1 MFAKL
6 NEIIR
11 HHFGWCPNAGTIRT
25 APPGIATPP
34 VTINPAQPDGGAGG
48 PERLDRSFTL
58 ATGCIRILFLNKRLL
73 WFSFLTGLVLLF
85 SLITTFGIQALSG
98 ISPLAGTG
106 LVAVPETSLLVQGSP
121 TWLALT
127 FVFQLV
133 AVFGSVFLLAGLI
146 TCVARLFSGQTAT
159 LGEGLS
165 HAKNHAGSIAGWAAI
180 MAVAGTEQQFITA
193 LYPGDMLLVF
203 ISMAIIGIFGF
214 LTSFVIPL
222 MVLEDRSL
230 ISAITGSVSI
240 FRRTWV
246 EILLCMFTLWLFA
259 FVIAFL
265 ALIPTVAI
273 GFSSGNTGLLGIT
286 MGIYMVVLM
295 VLVMIGTTLMGIVLV
310 GLYTYGKTGR
320 LPEMFEGKRGDVAPV

>member
-1 MFAKL
+1 MFMRFS
-6 NEIIR
+6 EIVRR
-11 HHFGWCPNAGTIRT
+11 HLGWCPNAGAIRT
-25 APPGIATPP
+25 APRSIPTPS

-48 PERLDRSFTL
+48 PGRLDRSVTL
-58 ATGCIRILFLNKRLL
+58 ATGSIRILFLHKRLL

-106 LVAVPETSLLVQGSP
+106 LVTVPETPLLVQGSP

-159 LGEGLS
+159 IGEGLS
-165 HAKNHAGSIAGWAAI
+165 HAKNYAGSLAGWAAI
-180 MAVAGTEQQFITA
+180 MAVAGTEQQFIAT
-193 LYPGDMLLVF
+193 LYPEDLLLVF
-203 ISMAIIGIFGF
+203 ISMMVMGIFG
-214 LTSFVIPL
+214 LMTSFVIPFL
-222 MVLEDRSL
+222 VLEDRSL
-230 ISAITGSVSI
+230 ISAFTGSITI
-240 FRRTWV
+240 FRQTWA
-246 EILLCMFTLWLFA
+246 EILFCMISLWVFA

-265 ALIPTVAI
+265 ALIPAIAI
-273 GFSSGNTGLLGIT
+273 GFPSDNTGLLGIT
-286 MGIYMVVLM
+286 MGTYMVAVM
-295 VLVMIGTTLMGIVLV
+295 VLIMIVTTLMGIALV

-320 LPEMFEGKRGDVAPV
+320 LPEMFEGKRGVVAPV

>member
-48 PERLDRSFTL
+48 PGRLDRSFTL

-133 AVFGSVFLLAGLI
+133 AMFSTVFLLAGLV

-180 MAVAGTEQQFITA
+180 MAVAGTSQQFITA
-193 LYPGDMLLVF
+193 LYLGDIFLVF
-203 ISMAIIGIFGF
+203 ISMALICIFGF
-214 LTSFVIPL
+214 MTSFVIPL

-230 ISAITGSVSI
+230 VGAVMGSCSLI
-240 FRRTWV
+240 RRTWA
-246 EILLCMFTLWLFA
+246 EIILCLFVLWLFA

-265 ALIPTVAI
+265 SLIPAIAI
-273 GFSSGNTGLLGIT
+273 GFPSGNTGLLSIT
-286 MGIYMVVLM
+286 VGLYMFVLM
-295 VLVMIGTTLMGIVLV
+295 VLIMIGTTLMGIVLV
-310 GLYTYGKTGR
+310 GLYNYGKTGQ
-320 LPEMFEGKRGDVAPV
+320 LPDMFEGKRRDVAPV